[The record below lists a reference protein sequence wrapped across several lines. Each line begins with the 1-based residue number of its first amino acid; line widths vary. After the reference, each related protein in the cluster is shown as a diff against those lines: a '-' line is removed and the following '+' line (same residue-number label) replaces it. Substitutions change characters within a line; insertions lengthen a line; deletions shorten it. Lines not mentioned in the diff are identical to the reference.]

1 MEIVPINPK
10 PGKPST
16 RVTFFGFLSKVI
28 FMCITCFFVDIFVII
43 LGYLNITDLGSISF
57 YISTS
62 FTLNMIKITKTQKLI
77 LYSLRQFYQSLN
89 QPLSEKHLRLR
100 TSKIA
105 FIELLLASGIVGKQ
119 ERALYKNLE
128 TLEDK
133 KLIEYEKRMVKFTEK
148 GVKIMDKINKEVK
161 QFIDVKEYFKEVKKP
176 KRKLQTTIS

>member
-1 MEIVPINPK
+1 M
-10 PGKPST
+10 
-16 RVTFFGFLSKVI
+16 F
-28 FMCITCFFVDIFVII
+28 
-43 LGYLNITDLGSISF
+43 LNISNLASKSF

-62 FTLNMIKITKTQKLI
+62 FTLKMIKITKTQRLI
-77 LYSLRQFYQSLN
+77 LYSLGQFYKSLN
-89 QPLSEKHLRLR
+89 QPLSEKHLKLR

-128 TLEDK
+128 TLEEK
-133 KLIEYEKRMVKFTEK
+133 KLIEYKKRMIKFTLQ

-161 QFIDVKEYFKEVKKP
+161 QFIDVKEYFRDVKKP

>member
-1 MEIVPINPK
+1 
-10 PGKPST
+10 
-16 RVTFFGFLSKVI
+16 
-28 FMCITCFFVDIFVII
+28 
-43 LGYLNITDLGSISF
+43 
-57 YISTS
+57 
-62 FTLNMIKITKTQKLI
+62 MIKITKTQKLI
-77 LYSLRQFYQSLN
+77 LYSLRQFYQSLI